1 MSDMHDDTLEISYK
15 GVLFLFACQKL
26 DNSFIFPRVFGGSK
40 RRHPQIVY
48 GELKDKSLLI
58 AVQECGDDIQ

>member
-1 MSDMHDDTLEISYK
+1 MKEFYFYLHVE
-15 GVLFLFACQKL
+15 KL